1 MSGTIGRKGVGVVV
15 ELVNDLDYVYMLLV
29 GAAVGAVGG
38 LGAEL
43 LLKRA
48 GNTGTMAMPHRLKGT
63 NLVEIGFPASVIVGA
78 IAAVAV
84 LYFFPPVIEKVAS
97 GVNGAAPTTTN
108 EYDVAKLVPLSLI
121 VGSAGPAFLAT
132 AQSRLMSALNAQKAG
147 TLVDTGKNQVDQ
159 IAASATAAVAGAV
172 QQAVSQHIPGT
183 DAKVVQEMAEAAS
196 ASLGDTLK
204 PQIEVAHEQ
213 VDAIA
218 PTVSVDDPSTGR

>member
-1 MSGTIGRKGVGVVV
+1 VV
-15 ELVNDLDYVYMLLV
+15 ELVTDLDYVYMLLV
-29 GAAVGAVGG
+29 GAAVGAIGG

-48 GNTGTMAMPHRLKGT
+48 GNTGTMAIPHRLKGT
-63 NLVEIGFPASVIVGA
+63 NLVDIGFPASLIVGA

-84 LYFFPPVIEKVAS
+84 LYFFPPVVEKLAS
-97 GVNGAAPTTTN
+97 GVNGAPPTTTS
-108 EYDVAKLVPLSLI
+108 EYNLAKLVPLSLI

-159 IAASATAAVAGAV
+159 IAASATAAVTGAV
-172 QQAVSQHIPGT
+172 QQAVSQHMPKA
-183 DAKVVQEMAEAAS
+183 DASLVQEVAEAAS
-196 ASLGDTLK
+196 ASLENTLK

-213 VDAIA
+213 VDALG
-218 PTVSVDDPSTGR
+218 PTVAPENPR